1 MRYVPRA
8 PLRRESSVHSLDSRR
23 EQERVLAAV
32 AGVPRRLAGGP
43 RTWRRTPAATA
54 LARRVARGK
63 RLAEGRRV
71 AEDKRVAEGRRPGM
85 AVHTRGEIGR
95 RAEDRL
101 LAAERAARNPVVH
114 KAVAAEGP
122 TSEPRDCER
131 GRAIRRHLRARAE
144 RPGDSTAPAATSRA
158 HAAPTRQQ
166 WTRAWLSQPLPS
178 ARSEREPPWQPRWV
192 QRWPS
197 AAVELWHRPE
207 SRRARAQVI
216 LGLIWRP

>member
-71 AEDKRVAEGRRPGM
+71 AEDKRV
-85 AVHTRGEIGR
+85 
-95 RAEDRL
+95 AEDRL